1 MKSALRVAI
10 TAAIVGVAAVG
21 CGATAAA
28 TPGQGISA
36 RLLGQGHVGD
46 SDYVL
51 REYTLAPG
59 GSTGWHYQD
68 GAAYVHVISGT
79 LSHYGPDCA
88 LNGIHGPGDISSEP
102 PGPGNVHDGRNEGSE
117 PVVMDVLYIQP
128 TGMPTSVDT
137 PAPNCA
143 ASTASESIGE

>member
-1 MKSALRVAI
+1 MKSALCVAI
-10 TAAIVGVAAVG
+10 TAAIVGLTTVG
-21 CGATAAA
+21 GAATAAA

-36 RLLGQGHVGD
+36 RELWQADVGGI
-46 SDYVL
+46 DYIL

-68 GAAYVHVISGT
+68 GTADVAVVSGT

-88 LNGIHGPGDISSEP
+88 LNGIHPAGDVSSEP
-102 PGPGNVHDGRNEGSE
+102 PGPGNVHDGRNEGPE

-128 TGMPTSVDT
+128 ADTPTSVNT

-143 ASTASESIGE
+143 R